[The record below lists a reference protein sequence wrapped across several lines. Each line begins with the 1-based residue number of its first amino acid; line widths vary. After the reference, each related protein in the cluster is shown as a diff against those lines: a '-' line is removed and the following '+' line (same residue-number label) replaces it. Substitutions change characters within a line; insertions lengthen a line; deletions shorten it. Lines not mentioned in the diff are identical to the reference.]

1 MFFLLPKTNQLKTA
15 QCRRNGTGQHPL
27 NDTQYQLLLIG
38 EVSSSSSL
46 FIDNREMQGKDVG
59 YELLLRLATSL
70 HQLAKD
76 VCLPSAQD
84 QSFKKVTLAPQ
95 TTRRVKT
102 KDSQVDMY
110 SVIGRTCIAVCI
122 VDHTPTVGNG
132 ELTRSFRATS
142 APHWQTCWRGLKQTT
157 RKSSSS

>member
-1 MFFLLPKTNQLKTA
+1 MFFWSEKTNQLKTPN
-15 QCRRNGTGQHPL
+15 CGRNGTGQHPS

-38 EVSSSSSL
+38 EVSSSSTL
-46 FIDNREMQGKDVG
+46 FIDNREMQGKNVG

-70 HQLAKD
+70 HQLSKD
-76 VCLPSAQD
+76 VCLPNAPD

-110 SVIGRTCIAVCI
+110 SVMGRTCIAVCV
-122 VDHTPTVGNG
+122 VDHTPTVGH
-132 ELTRSFRATS
+132 EKLTHSFRATS
-142 APHWQTCWRGLKQTT
+142 APHWQACWRGLRQTS
-157 RKSSSS
+157 RKNSSS